1 VERLSI
7 SSRVEWPTTDEPAS
21 GADATRYSY
30 EGTTGTCV
38 PKFTAVPDAC
48 ETAVRERNFGR

>member
-21 GADATRYSY
+21 GADATSYSY
-30 EGTTGTCV
+30 EGTAGTSV
-38 PKFTAVPDAC
+38 AKFTVPDGC
-48 ETAVRERNFGR
+48 EIAVRERHCGR